1 MDSKDYEQSIYCDFD
16 DGPVFGNRYGS
27 MIHISFQCIKEKG
40 CWIDF
45 DKKNGYEYHPEYRS
59 SLFVNTAGSYY
70 TNYFSVADYEV
81 YHVNNYYNDDDCD
94 FSFAY
99 MLRQLIMERD
109 GSKTSK
115 KKVDDREALF
125 HKLMLVDSILKL
137 KESKKSQDYMKN
149 PSEFLPNTQIVDSQ
163 YDSYLKEW
171 LGDVKDMRLIYRASE
186 HEFTTKSFHEY
197 CDDQGPT
204 LIVIKSSEGWI
215 FGGYTTQSWGG
226 YGI

>member
-1 MDSKDYEQSIYCDFD
+1 MDSKDYEQFIYCDFD
-16 DGPVFGNRYGS
+16 DGPVFGNHYGS
-27 MIHISFQCIKEKG
+27 AIHISFQCTKEKG

-45 DKKNGYEYHPEYRS
+45 CKKNGYEYHPEYRS

-81 YHVNNYYNDDDCD
+81 YHVNNHHNGAYGCMQGQEYPRKSVKRVNDNIDVI
-94 FSFAY
+94 Y
-99 MLRQLIMERD
+99 
-109 GSKTSK
+109 
-115 KKVDDREALF
+115 
-125 HKLMLVDSILKL
+125 KLMLIDNILKL
-137 KESKKSQDYMKN
+137 KESKKSQDYLKN

-186 HEFTTKSFHEY
+186 HEFTTKSFHEC
-197 CDDQGPT
+197 CDNKGPT